1 MAEES
6 EDVLQNAVIWLQKM
20 QESLCEGFDV
30 EYNGFEYTFIPS
42 FKER

>member
-6 EDVLQNAVIWLQKM
+6 EDVLQNAVIWLQKV
-20 QESLCEGFDV
+20 QESLSEGFNV
-30 EYNGFEYTFIPS
+30 EYKGLEFTFIPS